1 MLQFL
6 PPPTGFA
13 AALINA
19 EVGFVSSRAA
29 AIKAP
34 DTEIDAAQLS
44 AHLAARYA
52 GQVLTVGQ
60 EVAFEFQVRA
70 QGEGARAGVLC
81 QCGRRGS
88 CLPAA
93 AAGWAGARR
102 VNAARRAQL
111 TPPPACLPATWPTSP
126 LVQGI
131 NYLLRVG
138 TIMVADPS
146 ADQLAVHRA
155 QLLPDTAYVYETRHG
170 GGLKI
175 TGQRAVANT
184 QVLLGRGGGLACCCC
199 RPVWLGG
206 APCRLLQGST
216 YVRPDPAVPAH
227 PNHTPHTTSIL
238 YCTAVQAQGVQL

>member
-1 MLQFL
+1 MVNVLQFL

-13 AALINA
+13 AALVNA
-19 EVGFVSSRAA
+19 EVGFVSARAA

-60 EVAFEFQVRA
+60 EIAFEFQVRA
-70 QGEGARAGVLC
+70 RGWCAQRDGAHVRLWPPWRHAWRRAGGLAR
-81 QCGRRGS
+81 GRG
-88 CLPAA
+88 
-93 AAGWAGARR
+93 
-102 VNAARRAQL
+102 AARRPWLPRRAAPDCAQPHARQNL
-111 TPPPACLPATWPTSP
+111 LLPTRRHQ
-126 LVQGI
+126 QGI

-138 TIMVADPS
+138 TLMVADPS
-146 ADQLAVHRA
+146 AEQLAVHRA

-184 QVLLGRGGGLACCCC
+184 QVRRGAGVGCSRRR
-199 RPVWLGG
+199 RP
-206 APCRLLQGST
+206 AARLPFDQGCM
-216 YVRPDPAVPAH
+216 PPNPPAH
-227 PNHTPHTTSIL
+227 KP
-238 YCTAVQAQGVQL
+238 